1 MKRGFLLFSIALFA
15 GWMAGA
21 QALGVGEIELNSHL
35 NQRLSAEIPLVE
47 AGELGPEEVLVS
59 LGTPE
64 DFERA
69 GVERFFYLTD
79 MRFEVF
85 SDGRG
90 PRIRI
95 TSRQPVTEPYLNF
108 IVEVLWPK
116 GRMLKEFTILLDPPT
131 YQAGISPPATSDPA
145 PATVMTPSRQTLP
158 QVTPYT
164 ADVREPVR
172 EPEVAAGSSGT
183 DTARTSAD
191 HASPSEVPGDG
202 VLTTGQTLW
211 RIAERHLPASDIKLN
226 QYMLAIQQTN
236 PEAFINNNINL
247 MKAGYRLR
255 MPDADSARAMTAAEA
270 AAQVASQTAAWRN
283 QEPAPVVETE
293 STPIEDVT
301 TADDPGPAPVETDN
315 SLAAQIDATP
325 SVATTGEEADTA
337 PVGAKGRLTLEADA
351 ESASAS
357 QSPAANVSETG
368 VQEEVDRLKR
378 EIQELGYQTDREKAL
393 AEAEIAERDRKLEV
407 KDTRLA
413 ELTAELETLKN
424 QLAERGGQPS
434 SDQNQPA
441 KPWWQSNI
449 MMIGA
454 GLLLVL
460 VLVAALLLARRRQQS
475 AQDAA
480 FRDAIGETQARDSRV
495 DPSVATTV
503 APAIAPVGALAAAG
517 GTTSATTDTDTF
529 DFLDDLDQD
538 NDEQLHAA
546 SAESEMG
553 AGGSPARQTG
563 DVIGEADIYAAYG
576 RYPHAIGLLLGALE
590 EDADRHDVRLK
601 LLEVAVTANDSETF
615 DKHIRELINRC
626 DDQDI
631 LLAARE
637 LEEGFVGA
645 AEERDDLLGD
655 DEGEDEGDD
664 EGDDVDD
671 STPLP
676 KGDDDLAIDDL
687 LAEPGVEQDNE
698 EFSLEIEDDEP
709 LSEVATDSAAS
720 NRIAPAQAAS
730 IQDKLADERA
740 INPAGQRATDDLDLD
755 GDYTAIASDDVPS
768 SRNDVLGGDLGIEFD
783 ADETPASA
791 ISASHR
797 NAAVEPRTDDLA
809 DDLDLDDLLAELD
822 DTPAA
827 PRVSA
832 QAVTDRPST
841 PEDFQFK
848 RVDDDVPLLDTA
860 ESLSDEMSLDGD
872 QGLEDLD
879 DLLASLDEVE
889 DDKSPDSKFAPH
901 SAEILS
907 FTRPK
912 LDGGV
917 RSGRAFEDDLDNDV
931 ADSDDG
937 FDFGDTED
945 AAETKLDLAQ
955 AYIEMG
961 DAEGAQDILNEVLS
975 EGNQA
980 QKDLARSLLES
991 LAS

>member
-1 MKRGFLLFSIALFA
+1 MKRGFLLLSVALVA
-15 GWMAGA
+15 GWVAGV

-35 NQRLSAEIPLVE
+35 NQRLSAEIPLLE

-59 LGTPE
+59 LGNPE

-95 TSRQPVTEPYLNF
+95 TSRQPITEPYLNF

-131 YQAGISPPATSDPA
+131 YQAGVSPPASVDPA
-145 PATVMTPSRQTLP
+145 PATVMTPSRPTSP
-158 QVTPYT
+158 DEPSYT
-164 ADVREPVR
+164 A
-172 EPEVAAGSSGT
+172 EVAEPTSAEGTSDSGT
-183 DTARTSAD
+183 TPTRSDRS
-191 HASPSEVPGDG
+191 SPPEVPGDG

-211 RIAERHLPASDIKLN
+211 RIAERYLPANDIKLN

-236 PEAFINNNINL
+236 PEAFINSNINR
-247 MKAGYRLR
+247 MKAGYLLQ
-255 MPDADSARAMTAAEA
+255 MPDADTARAMTAAEA
-270 AAQVASQTAAWRN
+270 AAQVAAQTEAWRN
-283 QEPAPVVETE
+283 DAPAPIGETE
-293 STPIEDVT
+293 STPVEEVAAT
-301 TADDPGPAPVETDN
+301 DDPGPAPVETDN

-325 SVATTGEEADTA
+325 SAPSSGSDQDSG
-337 PVGAKGRLTLEADA
+337 PVGTTGRLTLEADA
-351 ESASAS
+351 ASAGDT
-357 QSPAANVSETG
+357 QSPAANVSDAG

-378 EIQELGYQTDREKAL
+378 EIQELGYQFDQEKAK
-393 AEAEIAERDRKLEV
+393 AETEIVERDRKLEV
-407 KDTRLA
+407 KDSRLA
-413 ELTAELETLKN
+413 ELTAELEAMKQ

-434 SDQNQPA
+434 PDQSQPA
-441 KPWWQSNI
+441 APWWQSNI
-449 MMIGA
+449 MMSGV

-460 VLVAALLLARRRQQS
+460 VLVAVLLLARRRQQS
-475 AQDAA
+475 MQDAA
-480 FRDAIGETQARDSRV
+480 FREALGQTEARYGRV
-495 DPSVATTV
+495 DPSVATAATVATTV
-503 APAIAPVGALAAAG
+503 APAIAPVAAMAAASNAAS
-517 GTTSATTDTDTF
+517 TSSDTDTF

-538 NDEQLHAA
+538 NEEQKLAA
-546 SAESEMG
+546 TAETETEP
-553 AGGSPARQTG
+553 GGSPARQTG

-601 LLEVAVTANDSETF
+601 LLEVAVTANDSDTF
-615 DKHIRELINRC
+615 DKHIRELVNRC

-645 AEERDDLLGD
+645 ADERDDLLGD
-655 DEGEDEGDD
+655 EDADSPPLGENDD
-664 EGDDVDD
+664 E
-671 STPLP
+671 
-676 KGDDDLAIDDL
+676 LAIDDL
-687 LAEPGVEQDNE
+687 LADSSIVQDDE

-709 LSEVATDSAAS
+709 ARALYTEPSAERHNTFELPTGSRDEVADEQVITRADQRLTDE
-720 NRIAPAQAAS
+720 P
-730 IQDKLADERA
+730 
-740 INPAGQRATDDLDLD
+740 DLQ
-755 GDYTAIASDDVPS
+755 GDYAAIASDDVPS
-768 SRNDVLGGDLGIEFD
+768 SRSDVLGGDLGIEFD
-783 ADETPASA
+783 ADETPAFG
-791 ISASHR
+791 I
-797 NAAVEPRTDDLA
+797 AAKDREATSQLGKDDLT

-832 QAVTDRPST
+832 EAMTDRPTT

-860 ESLSDEMSLDGD
+860 DALSDEMSLDGD

-889 DDKSPDSKFAPH
+889 EGKSPDSQVAPR

-912 LDGGV
+912 LEGGM
-917 RSGRAFEDDLDNDV
+917 RSGRAFEDDLDAAA

-937 FDFGDTED
+937 FDFGDSDD

-961 DAEGAQDILNEVLS
+961 DPEGAQDILNEVLS

-980 QKDLARSLLES
+980 QKDLARSLLDS

>member
-1 MKRGFLLFSIALFA
+1 MKRGFLLFSIVLFA

-35 NQRLSAEIPLVE
+35 NQRLSAEIPLEE

-131 YQAGISPPATSDPA
+131 YQAGVSPPATVEPA
-145 PATVMTPSRQTLP
+145 PATAMTPSRPTLP
-158 QVTPYT
+158 EETQST
-164 ADVREPVR
+164 AEVR
-172 EPEVAAGSSGT
+172 EPESEDASAGT
-183 DTARTSAD
+183 DTTRSSAEP
-191 HASPSEVPGDG
+191 ASPPDVPGDG

-211 RIAERHLPASDIKLN
+211 RIAERYLPASDIKLN

-236 PEAFINNNINL
+236 PDAFINNNINL
-247 MKAGYRLR
+247 MKAGYRLK
-255 MPDADSARAMTAAEA
+255 MPDADSARAVTAAEA

-283 QEPAPVVETE
+283 EERVPEVETE
-293 STPIEDVT
+293 STPVEEVIA
-301 TADDPGPAPVETDN
+301 ADDPGPAPVEADN

-325 SVATTGEEADTA
+325 AASTSDSEAGTGSA
-337 PVGAKGRLTLEADA
+337 GAKGRLTLEADS
-351 ESASAS
+351 ESAGTS
-357 QSPAANVSETG
+357 QSPAANVSATG

-378 EIQELGYQTDREKAL
+378 EIQELGYQTDRDKAL
-393 AEAEIAERDRKLEV
+393 AEAEVAERDRKLEV
-407 KDTRLA
+407 KDASLA
-413 ELTAELETLKN
+413 ELTAQVETLKN
-424 QLAERGGQPS
+424 QLAERDGQPS
-434 SDQNQPA
+434 PDQNQPA
-441 KPWWQSNI
+441 APWWQSNI

-480 FRDAIGETQARDSRV
+480 FRESVGETPARDSRV
-495 DPSVATTV
+495 DPSLAATV
-503 APAIAPVGALAAAG
+503 APAIAAVGALAVDSGKA
-517 GTTSATTDTDTF
+517 SATADTDTF

-538 NDEQLHAA
+538 NDAQLRAA
-546 SAESEMG
+546 PAESETG

-601 LLEVAVTANDSETF
+601 LLEVAVTANDGETF
-615 DKHIRELINRC
+615 DKHIRELVNRC

-645 AEERDDLLGD
+645 PAERDDLLGD
-655 DEGEDEGDD
+655 EDGD
-664 EGDDVDD
+664 
-671 STPLP
+671 SAPLIE
-676 KGDDDLAIDDL
+676 GDDDLAIDDL
-687 LAEPGVEQDNE
+687 LADSEVDKDDE
-698 EFSLEIEDDEP
+698 EFSLEIEEDEP
-709 LSEVATDSAAS
+709 LPAAAS
-720 NRIAPAQAAS
+720 AYPASSRPAPTQATSVHDKIDDFDAVNR
-730 IQDKLADERA
+730 AD
-740 INPAGQRATDDLDLD
+740 QLATDDLDLD
-755 GDYTAIASDDVPS
+755 GDYTSVASDDVPS

-783 ADETPASA
+783 AEEAPASA
-791 ISASHR
+791 SSTNHR
-797 NAAVEPRTDDLA
+797 DVSIDQGADELA
-809 DDLDLDDLLAELD
+809 DDIDLDDLLAELD
-822 DTPAA
+822 DAPAVQRA
-827 PRVSA
+827 STEP
-832 QAVTDRPST
+832 VTDRPST

-848 RVDDDVPLLDTA
+848 RLDDDVPLLDTA
-860 ESLSDEMSLDGD
+860 ESLSEEMSLDGD

-889 DDKSPDSKFAPH
+889 GNKSPDSQATPR

-912 LDGGV
+912 LDSGI
-917 RSGRAFEDDLDNDV
+917 RAGRAFEDDLDNDT
-931 ADSDDG
+931 ADGDDG
-937 FDFGDTED
+937 FDFGDSDD

-975 EGNQA
+975 EGNPA
-980 QKDLARSLLES
+980 QKELARSLLDS

>member
-1 MKRGFLLFSIALFA
+1 MRGHVMKRGFLLFSAALFA

-35 NQRLSAEIPLVE
+35 NQRLSAEIPLLE

-59 LGTPE
+59 LGTTE

-95 TSRQPVTEPYLNF
+95 TSRQPITEPYLNF

-131 YQAGISPPATSDPA
+131 YQAGVSPPASVDPA
-145 PATVMTPSRQTLP
+145 PATASTPSRQTVP
-158 QVTPYT
+158 EEEPST
-164 ADVREPVR
+164 ADVAAPA
-172 EPEVAAGSSGT
+172 VADGSSGAGT
-183 DTARTSAD
+183 TSTSSD
-191 HASPSEVPGDG
+191 RSSPREVPGDG

-211 RIAERHLPASDIKLN
+211 RIAERYLPANDIRLN

-247 MKAGYRLR
+247 MKAGYRLK
-255 MPDADSARAMTAAEA
+255 MPNADSARAMTAAEA

-283 QEPAPVVETE
+283 EEPAAVAETAPTPVEAEVA
-293 STPIEDVT
+293 T
-301 TADDPGPAPVETDN
+301 TDDPGPASVETDN
-315 SLAAQIDATP
+315 SLAAQIDATSAAP
-325 SVATTGEEADTA
+325 SSVSDPDSVPA
-337 PVGAKGRLTLEADA
+337 GAKGRLTLEADA
-351 ESASAS
+351 ESAGATE
-357 QSPAANVSETG
+357 SPAANVSDAG
-368 VQEEVDRLKR
+368 LQEEVDRLKR
-378 EIQELGYQTDREKAL
+378 EIQELGYQFDQEKAQ
-393 AEAEIAERDRKLEV
+393 AQMEIVERDRKLEV
-407 KDTRLA
+407 KDASLA
-413 ELTAELETLKN
+413 TLTAELEALKQ

-434 SDQNQPA
+434 PDQRQPA
-441 KPWWQSNI
+441 TPWWQSNI
-449 MMIGA
+449 MMIGG

-460 VLVAALLLARRRQQS
+460 VLVAALLLARRRQAS

-480 FRDAIGETQARDSRV
+480 FREALGDTQARDSRV
-495 DPSVATTV
+495 DPSVATAV
-503 APAIAPVGALAAAG
+503 APAMTPVAALASASSTA
-517 GTTSATTDTDTF
+517 SATSDTDTF
-529 DFLDDLDQD
+529 DFLDDLEQD
-538 NDEQLHAA
+538 NDEHQLAA
-546 SAESEMG
+546 PAESETG
-553 AGGSPARQTG
+553 PLGSPARQTG

-601 LLEVAVTANDSETF
+601 LLEVAVTANDGETF
-615 DKHIRELINRC
+615 DKHIRELVNRC

-637 LEEGFVGA
+637 LEEGFVGVS
-645 AEERDDLLGD
+645 EERDDLLGD
-655 DEGEDEGDD
+655 ETT
-664 EGDDVDD
+664 D
-671 STPLP
+671 SPP
-676 KGDDDLAIDDL
+676 HSENDDLAIDDL
-687 LAEPGVEQDNE
+687 LADSSVEQEDD

-709 LSEVATDSAAS
+709 APSVASEPATS
-720 NRIAPAQAAS
+720 NPSTPAQEAYS
-730 IQDKLADERA
+730 LDDVADEPVTNRA
-740 INPAGQRATDDLDLD
+740 DHLAADDLDVQ
-755 GDYTAIASDDVPS
+755 GDYTAIASDDIPS
-768 SRNDVLGGDLGIEFD
+768 TRSDVLGGDLGIEFD
-783 ADETPASA
+783 ADEMPASA
-791 ISASHR
+791 LPANER
-797 NAAVEPRTDDLA
+797 EPVGELGKDDPA
-809 DDLDLDDLLAELD
+809 GDLDLDDLLAELD
-822 DTPAA
+822 DMPAA
-827 PRVSA
+827 PRGSVES
-832 QAVTDRPST
+832 VTDRPTT

-848 RVDDDVPLLDTA
+848 RVDDDVPLLDTS
-860 ESLSDEMSLDGD
+860 ESLSDEMNLDGD

-889 DDKSPDSKFAPH
+889 EGSSPDSQSAPR

-917 RSGRAFEDDLDNDV
+917 RSGRAFEDDLDNDA
-931 ADSDDG
+931 ADGDEG
-937 FDFGDTED
+937 FDFGDSED

-961 DAEGAQDILNEVLS
+961 DAEGAQDILHEVLS

-980 QKDLARSLLES
+980 QKDLARSLLDS